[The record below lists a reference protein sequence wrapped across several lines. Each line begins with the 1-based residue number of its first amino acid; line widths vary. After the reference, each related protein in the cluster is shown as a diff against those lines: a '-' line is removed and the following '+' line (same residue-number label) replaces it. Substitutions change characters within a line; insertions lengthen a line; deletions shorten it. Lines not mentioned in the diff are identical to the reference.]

1 MVPIEAL
8 STSECQEG
16 VPSPGGQREG
26 EHWGSRLCHYIAGCP
41 IHPITFRGSGW
52 EYMVQI
58 EGPITPECWEGVP
71 SPGGQCQ

>member
-8 STSECQEG
+8 STPECQEG
-16 VPSPGGQREG
+16 VPSPGGQGEG
-26 EHWGSRLCHYIAGCP
+26 EHGVSRLCHYIADCA
-41 IHPITFRGSGW
+41 IHPITFRGW

-71 SPGGQCQ
+71 SPGGQ